1 MHSKLPLKSLS
12 EMSNI
17 RRMVLHPNIMRPL
30 GQSFTLFEHKAFE
43 KNAVLRDYILKSKGP
58 NVTGTILNYYFML
71 QDQSTHT
78 YHSQLVINT
87 PWESR
92 KKWSHPHPSQRL
104 LITPSPTFRVK
115 IKKSIFPREKN
126 QALIHFLSSFV
137 FLSLLWVTERG
148 DVVLFCWD
156 WPVCHCHPA
165 MDAETLI
172 GKLPQPPSVLNAV
185 SVWSLTLL
193 DIV

>member
-58 NVTGTILNYYFML
+58 NVTGTILNCYFML

-78 YHSQLVINT
+78 YHSHKYTLGKPKEINNANDRLI
-87 PWESR
+87 PI
-92 KKWSHPHPSQRL
+92 PHKRV
-104 LITPSPTFRVK
+104 LITPLPTLSSENQKVNLSQR
-115 IKKSIFPREKN
+115 KKSGFD
-126 QALIHFLSSFV
+126 SF
-137 FLSLLWVTERG
+137 SLLLYSSHSSGSQRG
-148 DVVLFCWD
+148 GMLCYF
-156 WPVCHCHPA
+156 
-165 MDAETLI
+165 AEI
-172 GKLPQPPSVLNAV
+172 GQCAIAILPWMRKL
-185 SVWSLTLL
+185 
-193 DIV
+193 

>member
-58 NVTGTILNYYFML
+58 NVTGTILNCYFML

-78 YHSQLVINT
+78 YHSHKYTLGKPKEINNANNDGLI
-87 PWESR
+87 PIPHR
-92 KKWSHPHPSQRL
+92 GCWSLPPQPFEWKLKSQ
-104 LITPSPTFRVK
+104 S
-115 IKKSIFPREKN
+115 FPEKKN
-126 QALIHFLSSFV
+126 QALFHFLFSLYSCHSSGPQRGGMLCYFAEIGQCAIAI
-137 FLSLLWVTERG
+137 LPWMRKLW
-148 DVVLFCWD
+148 
-156 WPVCHCHPA
+156 
-165 MDAETLI
+165 
-172 GKLPQPPSVLNAV
+172 
-185 SVWSLTLL
+185 
-193 DIV
+193 

>member
-43 KNAVLRDYILKSKGP
+43 KNAVLWDYILNNKGP
-58 NVTGTILNYYFML
+58 NVTGTILNCYFVL

-78 YHSQLVINT
+78 YN
-87 PWESR
+87 
-92 KKWSHPHPSQRL
+92 SHRYTLGKPKEMNNANDGLIPIRL
-104 LITPSPTFRVK
+104 KRL
-115 IKKSIFPREKN
+115 
-126 QALIHFLSSFV
+126 
-137 FLSLLWVTERG
+137 LSLLWVTERG

-172 GKLPQPPSVLNAV
+172 GKLPQLSSVLNAV